1 MRQTKV
7 PRILSNFKLTPI
19 SVSKKEWE
27 QILKNSKMEF
37 SLQEEMCK
45 LLGIPDKQESD
56 DQGDDYKCPNCQ
68 KEFKYPSHL
77 KRHIKSCKFRCK
89 LCPKKYSHKSHV
101 DRHMKTVHERE
112 RFQCDVCPK
121 EYVDKRS
128 LEHHMKVVHE
138 KIPPIFECSLCV
150 KNFSLKD
157 TLSKHMKKN
166 HSME

>member
-1 MRQTKV
+1 M
-7 PRILSNFKLTPI
+7 
-19 SVSKKEWE
+19 
-27 QILKNSKMEF
+27 
-37 SLQEEMCK
+37 QEEMCK

-56 DQGDDYKCPNCQ
+56 DQGDDYKCPDCQ
-68 KEFKYPSHL
+68 KESKYPRFL
-77 KRHIKSCKFRCK
+77 KLHIKSCKLRCK

-121 EYVDKRS
+121 EYTDKRNLKS
-128 LEHHMKVVHE
+128 HIKIVHE
-138 KIPPIFECSLCV
+138 KIPPNFECSLCD

-157 TLSKHMKKN
+157 TLSKHMKRN